1 MLDFCLFV
9 RGILSVHTN
18 ERGQRTMTGKKF
30 ISKIVAYSKYAKY
43 LPDEQ
48 RRETID
54 EIFLR
59 NRNMHVT
66 KYPHMEQE
74 IDEVFELMKEGKFL
88 PAMRSLQFGGDAI
101 LKHEARMYNCSA
113 CGVDDTKFFSEAMYL
128 LLCGCGLGYSV
139 RNHHIDQLPDY
150 NFGLGWERF
159 VIDDSIEGWSNA
171 IDRIMA
177 WAFYDAPCPD
187 FIYDEIRPA
196 GSRLSSGVI
205 APGHE
210 KLQQC
215 LNKIIDILWEQQR
228 AGVKRMTSIVA
239 HDIACHTADCVVS
252 GGVRRSAMIV
262 LFDWNDID
270 MLECKIGNWWEKN
283 PQRARANNSAALD
296 STLSE
301 EQQKEQFDFV
311 MKYAKGA
318 LLTGS
323 GDPAI
328 IWIEHP
334 DYLFNP
340 CKPLRSTILTENGYI
355 TFKQALE
362 MDALKVVTNDGS
374 VKDATK
380 PFMTKRNATVMRLYL
395 SNGSVIEG
403 TPNHLHKRVGK
414 TVRYDGHVRPNIKDS
429 TWVELGD
436 FQVNDYVEYNLIDV
450 HENKEVDM
458 EEYKFGAM
466 CGWIVGDGWKSNN
479 TDAYGLCFGVNEPDV
494 KEMFEQWLGVKAKP
508 HKQKPDTCSVI
519 NLSKEQSE
527 KLYSFIGDNK
537 FDVEKIRLQSYSFKL
552 GWLSALFTADGS
564 VRPHSRG
571 VELYSVN
578 KDLVLFV
585 QSLLNEFGVYSSV
598 CTHNYAKSYI
608 AKDGLERNNQDCFKV
623 CVAQGLFKRIG
634 LLSKFKQDLLDKC
647 DEVQYRNNGYLRVVA
662 IDPEYSV
669 ESVYDITVDSEEHSF
684 IDSGVTTHNCAE
696 AYLNYNS
703 CNLVEIVGRHIKTQ
717 EDLNASAKAGAFWAT
732 LQAGYTKFKYLRPKW
747 QERTEEEALI
757 GVGITGMV
765 DSEVLNLDLKQAAEI
780 VKAENERVAKLI
792 GINKAHRTT
801 VIKPAGNSTLFAE
814 CYGSGCHDAFS
825 TTSYIRR
832 MRIGKNEPIYHWLI
846 ENTPKLV
853 EDEAFDPTNTAVLS
867 VPIRVNAGEVT
878 HTVNDD
884 PIAFLERVKH
894 IYDTWILGGHNE
906 GPGTNNV
913 SATCYVTPEQH
924 DEVFQ
929 WMWDNRKHYKGI
941 SLLPKDNA
949 NYPQMPLE
957 LADEDV
963 INALEEALVD
973 FDPRMI
979 NEPFDMVNFVS
990 EGSCVSGQC
999 SII

>member
-59 NRNMHVT
+59 NRKMHVT
-66 KYPHMEQE
+66 RYPHMEQE

-139 RNHHIDQLPDY
+139 RKHHIDQLPDY

-187 FIYDEIRPA
+187 FIYDEIRLA

-228 AGVKRMTSIVA
+228 AGVKRMESIVA

-262 LFDWNDID
+262 LFDWNDIA

-334 DYLFNP
+334 DYLYNP
-340 CKPLRSTILTENGYI
+340 
-355 TFKQALE
+355 
-362 MDALKVVTNDGS
+362 
-374 VKDATK
+374 
-380 PFMTKRNATVMRLYL
+380 
-395 SNGSVIEG
+395 
-403 TPNHLHKRVGK
+403 
-414 TVRYDGHVRPNIKDS
+414 
-429 TWVELGD
+429 
-436 FQVNDYVEYNLIDV
+436 
-450 HENKEVDM
+450 
-458 EEYKFGAM
+458 
-466 CGWIVGDGWKSNN
+466 
-479 TDAYGLCFGVNEPDV
+479 
-494 KEMFEQWLGVKAKP
+494 
-508 HKQKPDTCSVI
+508 
-519 NLSKEQSE
+519 
-527 KLYSFIGDNK
+527 
-537 FDVEKIRLQSYSFKL
+537 
-552 GWLSALFTADGS
+552 
-564 VRPHSRG
+564 
-571 VELYSVN
+571 
-578 KDLVLFV
+578 
-585 QSLLNEFGVYSSV
+585 
-598 CTHNYAKSYI
+598 
-608 AKDGLERNNQDCFKV
+608 
-623 CVAQGLFKRIG
+623 
-634 LLSKFKQDLLDKC
+634 
-647 DEVQYRNNGYLRVVA
+647 
-662 IDPEYSV
+662 
-669 ESVYDITVDSEEHSF
+669 
-684 IDSGVTTHNCAE
+684 CAE

-703 CNLVEIVGRHIKTQ
+703 CNLVETVGRYIKTQ

-757 GVGITGMV
+757 GVSITGMV

-941 SLLPKDNA
+941 SLLPKNNA